1 MVSKITKKDALMEMV
16 TALRDENNQ
25 VLVETVG
32 SRRFDGYRVT
42 NVGKDET
49 FIPRPA
55 GTSHDK
61 IYDAIDAKS
70 IKIGKNITVKKRPNG
85 SYMVRTSKGE
95 VVFDFFKDSDLDVV
109 LLGAL
114 NKYETGGYPM
124 HPIINYAHDEDLIKN
139 AMGEFISKASKYKR
153 AIKQMEEMGIN
164 SENMKKKM
172 KEKFLDYS
180 ME

>member
-32 SRRFDGYRVT
+32 SHRFDGYSVT

-61 IYDAIDAKS
+61 IYDSIDAKS
-70 IKIGKNITVKKRPNG
+70 IKIGKNNKIKKR
-85 SYMVRTSKGE
+85 
-95 VVFDFFKDSDLDVV
+95 
-109 LLGAL
+109 
-114 NKYETGGYPM
+114 
-124 HPIINYAHDEDLIKN
+124 
-139 AMGEFISKASKYKR
+139 
-153 AIKQMEEMGIN
+153 
-164 SENMKKKM
+164 
-172 KEKFLDYS
+172 
-180 ME
+180 